1 MSHYH
6 HLSIFE
12 RESIWENKLLGKS
25 LREIARIT
33 GRSVSTVSRELK
45 RNRYARSYRPS
56 KAQEKYQK
64 RRKHCRRHK
73 VLEQTDIKEKVV
85 TLLTGQQWSPEQIS
99 MRLEL
104 EHGRPV
110 VSYSTIYRAIKT
122 GYMEPKERKKKK
134 DGHYFMERYLR
145 RKGWRGKKKEKQE
158 KAYIHRGIEERPKSA
173 ENRSRFGHFEG
184 DLVYSSCHKLYIVT
198 LVDRRSRFLLTG
210 ISKTRKASEVAQVM
224 ASMLEKLPNRLLRSI
239 TLDRGFEFAKHAD
252 ITAKIP
258 NAQFYFAHP
267 MCPWER
273 GTNENTNGLLR
284 QYVPKNT
291 YKVPFSPELLEEFT
305 HKLNTRPRKCLGWKT
320 PAEVFHRQV
329 LHLT

>member
-6 HLSIFE
+6 HLSISE
-12 RESIWENKLLGKS
+12 RESIWENHLLGKS
-25 LREIARIT
+25 LREIARII
-33 GRSVSTVSRELK
+33 GRSVSTVSRELR
-45 RNRYARSYRPS
+45 RNRYSRSYRPS
-56 KAQEKYQK
+56 KAQEKYEK
-64 RRKHCRRHK
+64 RRLRCRKHK
-73 VLEQTDIKEKVV
+73 ILEQAGVKEIVV
-85 TLLTGQQWSPEQIS
+85 ALLTGQQWSPEQIS
-99 MRLEL
+99 KRMEL
-104 EHGRPV
+104 EHGEPV
-110 VSYSTIYRAIKT
+110 VSYSTIYRALKT
-122 GYMEPKERKKKK
+122 GCMEPPGRRKKMK
-134 DGHYFMERYLR
+134 GRYHMERYLR

-184 DLVYSSCHKLYIVT
+184 DLVYSSYHKLYIVT

-210 ISKTRKASEVAQVM
+210 ISKTRKPAEVARVM
-224 ASMLEKLPNRLLRSI
+224 ASMLEELPSKLLRSI
-239 TLDRGFEFAKHAD
+239 TLNRGIEFANHAD

-284 QYVPKNT
+284 QYIPKNT
-291 YKVPFSPELLEEFT
+291 YKVPFSPELLDEFT

-320 PAEVFHRQV
+320 PAEVFHHQV